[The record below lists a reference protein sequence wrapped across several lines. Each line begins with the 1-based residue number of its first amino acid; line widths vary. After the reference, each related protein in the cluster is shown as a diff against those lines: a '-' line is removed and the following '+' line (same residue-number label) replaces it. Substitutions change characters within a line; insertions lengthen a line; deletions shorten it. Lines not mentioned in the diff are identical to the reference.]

1 MARNSKCQVCG
12 YKFRKDDGDICPECL
27 APRDDVESCDDVHSH
42 EEFENV
48 TYVNED
54 VTFTQQPKPQIP
66 PQPQNTYRPPITPS
80 DIKID
85 YAKKKKNKSC
95 ATIAIVYVVIAV
107 LVSVISMVAGFI
119 SAANSDHNSNRYP
132 TVSTFSY
139 NISIPEIDIPTLPD
153 FSIPDILIP
162 DIDLSSD
169 YEYLG
174 NMGIAFDLTMNG
186 LTADYRLSDPKY
198 VSSKDRVSV
207 ILIITN
213 NGDEAITVSSAD
225 FAPELSTYNGND
237 GVYDN
242 HPIITDSKTTTIEAG
257 KSSTFKLEYD
267 VENATNTRFI
277 FNAMNYE
284 LDSDGNISGYYV
296 AQLKFNG

>member
-42 EEFENV
+42 DEIENV

-54 VTFTQQPKPQIP
+54 VSFTEQPKPQIP
-66 PQPQNTYRPPITPS
+66 PQQNTYRPPITPG

-85 YAKKKKNKSC
+85 YSKKRKSKSC
-95 ATIAIVYVVIAV
+95 ATIAIIYVVIAV

-119 SAANSDHNSNRYP
+119 SAASSDRDSSRYTTIP
-132 TVSTFSY
+132 SFSY
-139 NISIPEIDIPTLPD
+139 DISIPDISLPSIPD
-153 FSIPDILIP
+153 FSIPDIVIP
-162 DIDLSSD
+162 DIDLSSE

-186 LTADYRLSDPKY
+186 LTADYKLSDPKY
-198 VSSKDRVSV
+198 TPSKDTVSV

-213 NGDEAITVSSAD
+213 NNNEAITVSSAD
-225 FAPELSTYNGND
+225 FAPELTTYNGND
-237 GVYDN
+237 GVYDY
-242 HPIITDSKTTTIEAG
+242 HELITSSKTTTIDAG
-257 KSSTFKLEYD
+257 KSSTFKLEYN

-277 FNAMNYE
+277 FNAVNYE
-284 LDSDGNISGYYV
+284 LDTDNTIVGYYI